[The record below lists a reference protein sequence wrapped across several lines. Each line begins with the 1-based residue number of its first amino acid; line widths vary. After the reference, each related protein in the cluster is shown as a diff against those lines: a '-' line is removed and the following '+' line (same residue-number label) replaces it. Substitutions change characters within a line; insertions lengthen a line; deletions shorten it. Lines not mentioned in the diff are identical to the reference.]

1 MSLLTTFKN
10 DQLPLVEAEMRN
22 FLRQQ
27 TTEETLLKSML
38 YSIDAGGKRI
48 RPLLLLATI
57 AGFEKEID
65 LGAYQVSAAL
75 ELIHTYSLIHD
86 DLPAM
91 DNDQLRRGLPT
102 NHMKFG
108 AGMATLAGD
117 GLLTEAFHLLSRA
130 DLDGELRLLLVQNL
144 AKASGSFG
152 MVAGQAADV
161 QAEGKLLNL
170 QEMAYIHQRKT
181 GALFTFA
188 LTAGGLLAQQ
198 EESVIT
204 LLAVLAEHLGLA
216 FQIRDDLLDV
226 TATTAQLGKNV
237 GHDAALNKS
246 TYPALLGVEKSY
258 QLLAAELAASKESL
272 KKLQEISLVKPE
284 LLLMLTEE
292 LTLEAKL

>member
-10 DQLPLVEAEMRN
+10 DQLPLVEVEMRN

-27 TTEETLLKSML
+27 TTDETLLKSML

-198 EESVIT
+198 EESVIA

>member
-10 DQLPLVEAEMRN
+10 DQLPLVEVEMRN

-27 TTEETLLKSML
+27 TTDETLLKSML

-170 QEMAYIHQRKT
+170 QEMAYIRQRKT

-198 EESVIT
+198 EESVIA

>member
-27 TTEETLLKSML
+27 TTDETLLKSML

-65 LGAYQVSAAL
+65 LGAYQVGAAL
-75 ELIHTYSLIHD
+75 ELMHTYSLIHD

-198 EESVIT
+198 EESVIA

>member
-10 DQLPLVEAEMRN
+10 DQLPLVEVEMRN

-27 TTEETLLKSML
+27 TTDETLLKSML

-65 LGAYQVSAAL
+65 LGAYQVGAAL
-75 ELIHTYSLIHD
+75 ELMHTYSLIHD

-198 EESVIT
+198 EESVIA

>member
-27 TTEETLLKSML
+27 TTDETLLKSML

-86 DLPAM
+86 DLPSM

-198 EESVIT
+198 EESVIA

>member
-27 TTEETLLKSML
+27 TTDETLLKSML

-198 EESVIT
+198 EESVIA

-292 LTLEAKL
+292 LTLEVKL